1 MHPNATAPRSHAGQS
16 HSSGSARWVR
26 PLAGLSPAQGSNRAL
41 LEPWYSPVCQSAN
54 GVTICRC
61 QSNQSSDNGPRL
73 EQQLCCSATLFVP
86 PPAVAQ
92 PCGLTALS
100 PSLAKGHRRV
110 GQGCPIWMPVD
121 TGLTDSPEQGGEGT
135 LPEGSHTRHPCARE
149 RPWCSGLGCQTHM
162 QSRREL
168 QGQAT
173 LPHHAGPPAPEATC
187 W

>member
-1 MHPNATAPRSHAGQS
+1 MAA
-16 HSSGSARWVR
+16 
-26 PLAGLSPAQGSNRAL
+26 LAGCDPSLVSPQHRDQTGHC
-41 LEPWYSPVCQSAN
+41 WSPGIHQFASLQTVSPSADAR
-54 GVTICRC
+54 RC
-61 QSNQSSDNGPRL
+61 QRSDNGPRL
-73 EQQLCCSATLFVP
+73 EQQLRCSATLFVP

-100 PSLAKGHRRV
+100 PSLAKGHCGG
-110 GQGCPIWMPVD
+110 GQGCPIWMPMD

-149 RPWCSGLGCQTHM
+149 RPWCLGLGCQTHM

-173 LPHHAGPPAPEATC
+173 LPHRAGPPAPEATC